1 MSVPEAHGG
10 STSRRFFVLLSAAA
24 FCSAA
29 GARIADP
36 LLPNIAEEFNVSV
49 GSAAV
54 VATGFTMAYGLC
66 QIFWGL
72 VGDRIGKFRLV
83 AIVTLCAAFAT
94 ALCGFTDSI
103 GTLGAA
109 RLLSGALSA
118 AIIPLSL
125 AHIADNV
132 PYALRQPVLARFLSG
147 QVLGIISSQA
157 AGGIL
162 AVYVG
167 WRGVLLALAAV
178 YFVVG
183 LLLVLGIKAQTQ
195 QAGTAT
201 RGLSDLIAGYGEL
214 ARSSKVRRVLG
225 TAFAEGVL
233 FFGAFTYVGA
243 YLRQRYG
250 VGYDGVGALL
260 ASFGVGSL
268 FYMLGA
274 SYIVARLGEA
284 KMVMSGGAI
293 LALAFLLM
301 AIHPAVW
308 VLPLPIMLC
317 GLGYYLFHNTL
328 QTHATQMAPAI
339 RGSAVSIFSACFFL
353 GQATGVTGFGHVIE
367 YVGYGPMFITAAVLL
382 PALAWLFKRIAI
394 DARPD
399 AGVTVRDRPRFQT

>member
-1 MSVPEAHGG
+1 MSVPG
-10 STSRRFFVLLSAAA
+10 SHDGWASGRFIVLLSAAA

-29 GARIADP
+29 GTRIADP
-36 LLPNIAEEFNVSV
+36 LLPNIAEEFSIPV

-83 AIVTLCAAFAT
+83 ATVTLCGAFAT
-94 ALCGFTDSI
+94 ALCAFADSI
-103 GTLGAA
+103 STLGAA
-109 RLLSGALSA
+109 RLLSGAMSA

-132 PYALRQPVLARFLSG
+132 PYSQRQPVLARFLSG

-178 YFVVG
+178 YFVIG
-183 LLLVLGIKAQTQ
+183 LLLVLGIKAQTR
-195 QAGTAT
+195 QAGAAA
-201 RGLSDLIAGYGEL
+201 RDLSSLIAGYGEL

-260 ASFGVGSL
+260 ASFGVGAL

-274 SYIVARLGEA
+274 SRIVPRLGEA
-284 KMVMSGGAI
+284 RMVMSGGVL
-293 LALAFLLM
+293 LALAFLLL

-308 VLPLPIMLC
+308 ILPLPIMLC

-328 QTHATQMAPAI
+328 QTHATQMAPSI

-367 YVGYGPMFITAAVLL
+367 YVGYGPMFISVAVLL

-394 DARPD
+394 DAQQD
-399 AGVTVRDRPRFQT
+399 VGSAGQDRPRFQT